1 MVGKIAKLQDYK
13 ELRWSK
19 LKESERQRARNGLSL
34 TQFVWSVAPW
44 NATSLKSFPS
54 KLIQEQSR

>member
-1 MVGKIAKLQDYK
+1 MVGEIAKLQDYK

-34 TQFVWSVAPW
+34 TQFV
-44 NATSLKSFPS
+44 
-54 KLIQEQSR
+54 